1 MIEFMCFCDECK
13 KSVPVKRVRITKTGY
28 VLIFLECGH
37 KTGFAFTE
45 KLVAM
50 DKIEKKEKD

>member
-1 MIEFMCFCDECK
+1 
-13 KSVPVKRVRITKTGY
+13 VRITKTGF

-45 KLVAM
+45 KLVPM
-50 DKIEKKEKD
+50 DKTEKKEKVKP